1 MVQSKA
7 QMTDADLLA
16 LPMGQGER
24 YELIEGELHVM
35 APAGGRHGQSV
46 DTISGE
52 FYVFLKAH
60 KLGIGVGAETGFY
73 TRGDNRTVRAPD
85 YAFIR
90 QDNVPSGGLPDGY
103 LTIVP
108 DLVVEVISPHDRADE
123 VDQKTQEWLTF
134 GVQRVWVV
142 YPTTERV
149 FVYRQGER
157 SPTVYAA
164 GDTLEGGESL
174 PGFAVA
180 VEMLFG

>member
-1 MVQSKA
+1 
-7 QMTDADLLA
+7 
-16 LPMGQGER
+16 
-24 YELIEGELHVM
+24 
-35 APAGGRHGQSV
+35 
-46 DTISGE
+46 
-52 FYVFLKAH
+52 
-60 KLGIGVGAETGFY
+60 
-73 TRGDNRTVRAPD
+73 
-85 YAFIR
+85 
-90 QDNVPSGGLPDGY
+90 
-103 LTIVP
+103 
-108 DLVVEVISPHDRADE
+108 VISPHDRADE